1 LEGVMMMM
9 MFIVVVGGLIV
20 AGAAVIV
27 SIKVIRK
34 TAAKNDKRNKDLDDV
49 LFT

>member
-1 LEGVMMMM
+1 MMMM
-9 MFIVVVGGLIV
+9 MFIVVVVGGPIV